1 MSNAVGGRA
10 PVCRERSA
18 FGVQTM
24 SAVEEKR
31 YVGYK
36 EALAYGL
43 AAGGKSF
50 ITTPT
55 QSGYLS
61 LFFRK
66 VFGVPYEAVS
76 LMMLLSG
83 VWDAVNDPLIG
94 SVIDKTRTRFGKLR
108 PWLLITPLPFAV
120 LTVTLFGGPSFLNGV
135 DSKGVKIAYMFVS
148 YILWELCYTFA
159 DVPFSGMTTAVSPL
173 PQDRTRVISFST
185 FISGI
190 VAGASQTLLLSL
202 MDASSTGVWD
212 VSLRTVFLLIGVI
225 SAAFGGGLFSLAG
238 IFTKERVVQ
247 SARQP
252 SVIEGFRVLVR
263 NKPLLLIVLSNMLM
277 SAGGLYNVFTT
288 YYFAEVLKLNS
299 LKLLIDIPGGA
310 VGIGTYPFIP
320 AIKRRFDNK
329 QLMVIHF
336 ISKAAIGVVCFFAGF
351 RHYASKAVAVPILML
366 LNIVISIANTVKNI
380 ISTEMIGDTIDYME
394 LKTGERNE
402 GVSFAVSSFFGKLTN
417 SVSTSIATAVLP
429 KIGLVY
435 HTVNGEQVAV
445 KGQKTDFYIWMFYV
459 LVPQLL
465 NALGVIPFF
474 WYDLTGK
481 RLEDIRSRLTER
493 REKMLAQRNAETN
506 SDKKVFEEI
515 PERTDRSLSEEEK

>member
-1 MSNAVGGRA
+1 
-10 PVCRERSA
+10 
-18 FGVQTM
+18 M
-24 SAVEEKR
+24 SAVPEKH
-31 YVGYK
+31 YVGYG

-50 ITTPT
+50 VTTPT

-61 LFFRK
+61 LFFTK
-66 VFGVPYEAVS
+66 VFGLPNGAVS
-76 LMMLLSG
+76 FMMLLSG
-83 VWDAVNDPLIG
+83 LWDAVNDPLIG
-94 SVIDKTRTRFGKLR
+94 SVVDKTRTGYGKLR
-108 PWLLITPLPFAV
+108 PWLIVTPLPFAI
-120 LTVTLFGGPSFLNGV
+120 LTVILFGGPAFM
-135 DSKGVKIAYMFVS
+135 SKVGSVGVKIAYMYVS

-159 DVPFSGMTTAVSPL
+159 DVPFNGMTTAVSPL

-190 VAGASQTLLLSL
+190 VAGASQALLLSL
-202 MDASSTGVWD
+202 MDASEKGVWN
-212 VSLRTVFLLIGVI
+212 VGLKTVFLLIGVI
-225 SAAFGGGLFSLAG
+225 SAALGGGLFSLAG

-252 SVIEGFRVLVR
+252 SIIEGFKVLIH
-263 NKPLLLIVLSNMLM
+263 NKPLLLIVAGNMLM

-329 QLMVIHF
+329 QLMIIHF
-336 ISKAAIGVVCFFAGF
+336 IAKAAVGIVCFFAGF
-351 RHYASKAVAVPILML
+351 RQYANKFVAVPVLML
-366 LNIVISIANTVKNI
+366 LNIVISIVHTVRNI

-394 LKTGERNE
+394 LKTGKRNE
-402 GVSFAVSSFFGKLTN
+402 GVSFAVSSFFGKLTG

-429 KIGLVY
+429 RIGLIY
-435 HTVNGEQVAV
+435 ETVNGEQVAV
-445 KGQKTDFYIWMFYV
+445 KGEKTDFYIWMFYV
-459 LVPQLL
+459 LVPQLV
-465 NALGVIPFF
+465 NALGVIPYF

-481 RLEDIRSRLTER
+481 RLAEIREQLAER
-493 REKMLAQRNAETN
+493 RERMIAQRDEAE
-506 SDKKVFEEI
+506 
-515 PERTDRSLSEEEK
+515 ERP

>member
-1 MSNAVGGRA
+1 MNPG
-10 PVCRERSA
+10 
-18 FGVQTM
+18 
-24 SAVEEKR
+24 EEKR
-31 YVGYK
+31 YVGYG
-36 EALAYGL
+36 EALAYGF
-43 AAGGKSF
+43 AAGGKAF
-50 ITTPT
+50 VTTPT

-61 LFFRK
+61 LFFTK
-66 VFGVPYEAVS
+66 VFGLPAGAVS
-76 LMMLLSG
+76 FMMLLSG
-83 VWDAVNDPLIG
+83 LWDAVNDPMIG
-94 SVIDKTRTRFGKLR
+94 SLIDKTRTGYGKLR
-108 PWLLITPLPFAV
+108 PWLIITPLPFAV

-135 DSKGVKIAYMFVS
+135 DSVGVKIVYMYVS
-148 YILWELCYTFA
+148 YILWELCFTFA
-159 DVPFSGMTTAVSPL
+159 DVPFNGMTTAVSPL
-173 PQDRTRVISFST
+173 PRDRTRVISFST

-190 VAGASQTLLLSL
+190 VAGAAQTLLLSL
-202 MDASSTGVWD
+202 MDASEKGIWN

-225 SAAFGGGLFSLAG
+225 SAVFGGGMFSLAG
-238 IFTKERVVQ
+238 IFTKERIVQ

-252 SVIEGFRVLVR
+252 SIIEGFRVLIR
-263 NKPLLLIVLSNMLM
+263 NKPLVLIVLSNMLM

-351 RHYASKAVAVPILML
+351 RHYASKAVAVPVLML
-366 LNIVISIANTVKNI
+366 LNIVISIVNTVKNI

-394 LKTGERNE
+394 LETGERNE
-402 GVSFAVSSFFGKLTN
+402 GVSFAVSSFFGKLTS

-429 KIGLVY
+429 RIGLTY
-435 HTVNGEQVAV
+435 QTVNGEQVSV
-445 KGQKTDFYIWMFYV
+445 KGEKTDFYIWMFYV

-474 WYDLTGK
+474 WYNLTGK
-481 RLEDIRSRLTER
+481 RLADIRAQLAGR
-493 REKMLAQRNAETN
+493 REEMLAERETA
-506 SDKKVFEEI
+506 
-515 PERTDRSLSEEEK
+515 EEKS